1 MTDQPTDSHQIPV
14 TGTREPYEPEE
25 TPDGWFDEPAELPR
39 RPRRRLL
46 TPLPVALL
54 CLLLTACGFIGGV
67 LVEKGQGGTAGTSGS
82 GTSGLAGRFAAL
94 RSAAGRSGAGLGAGT
109 GAAGSGP
116 AGAGAPTT
124 GQVAFVQ
131 GSTLY
136 VTDSSGNTIKVK
148 TSAASTVTKTVGGTV
163 RAIRP
168 GEEVVIS
175 GTTATNGTVTAE
187 SIRVGGGAAS
197 GLAGLFG
204 GGAGTSTGSSTGSS
218 ASPTNPTS
226 SGGPALFGGG

>member
-14 TGTREPYEPEE
+14 TGTSEPHEPEE
-25 TPDGWFDEPAELPR
+25 TPDGWFDEPEELPR
-39 RPRRRLL
+39 RPRGRLL

-67 LVEKGQGGTAGTSGS
+67 LVEKGQEGTAGTSGS

-94 RSAAGRSGAGLGAGT
+94 RSAAGRSGAGAGAGG
-109 GAAGSGP
+109 GAAGA
-116 AGAGAPTT
+116 AGAGAATT

-148 TSAASTVTKTVGGTV
+148 TSAASTVTKTVSGTV
-163 RAIRP
+163 HAIRP

-175 GTTATNGTVTAE
+175 GTTASSGAVTAE

-204 GGAGTSTGSSTGSS
+204 GGTGTSTGSSPSSGSS
-218 ASPTNPTS
+218 PTS